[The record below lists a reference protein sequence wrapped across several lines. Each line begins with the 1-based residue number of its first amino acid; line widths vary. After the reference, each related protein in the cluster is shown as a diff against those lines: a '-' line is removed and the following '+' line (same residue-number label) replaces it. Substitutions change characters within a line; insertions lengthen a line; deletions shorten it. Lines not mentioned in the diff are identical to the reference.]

1 MDENIEM
8 LEYISKDCDMGIK
21 SLTTL
26 IRTIND
32 KDNKITKV
40 VEGILKGYET
50 FLKDSKK
57 IIKKNKYEVKE
68 NSKIA
73 ELSSWIGIKI
83 DMLKDNSDASVADM
97 LTKGL
102 TMGVLNM
109 EKNIKNYKGDID
121 SKIMKL
127 AKDFLKFQQESIDFL
142 KKYL

>member
-1 MDENIEM
+1 MNNFSFFVHVISGDNMDENIEM

-40 VEGILKGYET
+40 VEGILKGYENY
-50 FLKDSKK
+50 LKESKK
-57 IIKKNKYEVKE
+57 IIKKHKYDVKD
-68 NSKIA
+68 NSKMA
-73 ELSSWIGIKI
+73 EISSWMGIKVEL
-83 DMLKDNSDASVADM
+83 LKDNSDARVADM

-109 EKNIKNYKGDID
+109 EKNIKNYIKGNVLFFI
-121 SKIMKL
+121 
-127 AKDFLKFQQESIDFL
+127 
-142 KKYL
+142 

>member
-40 VEGILKGYET
+40 VEGILKGYENY
-50 FLKDSKK
+50 LKESKK
-57 IIKKNKYEVKE
+57 IIKKHKYEIKD
-68 NSKIA
+68 NSKFA
-73 ELSSWIGIKI
+73 EISSWIGIKI
-83 DMLKDNSDASVADM
+83 DLLKDNSDASVADM

-109 EKNIKNYKGDID
+109 EKNIKNYKEDID

-127 AKDFLKFQQESIDFL
+127 AKEFLKFQQESIEFL